1 MKSPEGTQDENK
13 MLVIEQSLLQKLLP
27 IVNLDKTKDKKAQD
41 TSPDE
46 TSYSNELKLC
56 IFPYMQKH

>member
-46 TSYSNELKLC
+46 TSYSNELKLL

>member
-46 TSYSNELKLC
+46 TSYSNELKLR

>member
-13 MLVIEQSLLQKLLP
+13 MLVIEQSLLQELLP

-46 TSYSNELKLC
+46 TSYSNELKLR